1 MFFYSIMGSD
11 NLNSGEAEALATAR
25 LGDLRKKVNADSWS
39 DNMEDLMKG
48 WGEKAAGLRFMHG
61 HASGQWKAFAN
72 QLSITGIVVTGV
84 ASTLSLVATSIDDEV
99 VKNGILFGV
108 GGIGLI
114 STLVQ
119 SFKKFYNAE
128 EKAADHGSVSKQF
141 GSFYRYMTLQM
152 GMSREDRDPA
162 DLLSTWALKEYERL
176 QQEAP
181 NLGGGSI
188 SLFKKTF
195 TSDHQ
200 AVPDVAED
208 EFIIKIYRPIDT
220 STNLVIA
227 PKDVKVEAESEV
239 ASASVSADDN
249 V

>member
-1 MFFYSIMGSD
+1 MSAE

-25 LGDLRKKVNADSWS
+25 LGDLRKKVNAESWS
-39 DNMEDLMKG
+39 DNMENLMKQ
-48 WGEKAAGLRFMHG
+48 WGEKAAGLRFMHAHSG
-61 HASGQWKAFAN
+61 GQWKAFAN
-72 QLSITGIVVTGV
+72 KLAITGIVVTGV
-84 ASTLSLVATSIDDEV
+84 ASTLSLIATSVEDQD
-99 VKNGILFGV
+99 VKDGILFGV
-108 GGIGLI
+108 GGIGLV

-162 DLLSTWALKEYERL
+162 DVLTTWALKEYERL

-181 NLGGGSI
+181 NLSGKSV

-195 TSDHQ
+195 TNENQ
-200 AVPDVAED
+200 AVPDIAED
-208 EFIIKIYRPIDT
+208 EFVIKVYRPMDAQEVPAVNVKLSKNDVTLEST
-220 STNLVIA
+220 SC
-227 PKDVKVEAESEV
+227 E
-239 ASASVSADDN
+239 N

>member
-1 MFFYSIMGSD
+1 MSAE

-25 LGDLRKKVNADSWS
+25 LGDLRKKVNAESWS
-39 DNMEDLMKG
+39 DNMENLMKQ
-48 WGEKAAGLRFMHG
+48 WGEKAAGLRFMHAHSG
-61 HASGQWKAFAN
+61 GQWKAFAN
-72 QLSITGIVVTGV
+72 KLAITGIVVTGV
-84 ASTLSLVATSIDDEV
+84 ASTLSLIATSVEDQD
-99 VKNGILFGV
+99 VKDGILFGV
-108 GGIGLI
+108 GGIGLV

-162 DLLSTWALKEYERL
+162 DVLTTWALKEYERL

-181 NLGGGSI
+181 NLNGKSV

-195 TSDHQ
+195 TSEHQ
-200 AVPDVAED
+200 AVPDIAED
-208 EFIIKIYRPIDT
+208 EFVIKVYRPMDAQEVPAV
-220 STNLVIA
+220 NVKVA
-227 PKDVKVEAESEV
+227 KKDVTVESATCESV
-239 ASASVSADDN
+239 
-249 V
+249 